1 MATPDISQQANYQDG
16 NSVFDS
22 VFILEKLDYDFTK
35 SGPITI
41 TDLNVTG
48 IATFGTSST
57 TIDGATDTIQVGT
70 ALTIGHTQGLQFHTQ
85 NLHSTGFEVNQ
96 INISGIATVGSDL
109 YLTGA
114 LVDTSGDTGSS
125 GQILASTGAGTNW
138 IDANTTSVLNATN
151 VGVNLNGTNANQFI
165 SFFGASS
172 GNNPNRVDAA
182 FTYNPSTNTMSGI
195 NYSGTSTF
203 TNTKVTG
210 IATAAILEVE
220 GQLRDGDGNF
230 GSAGQVLTSDG
241 TDTKWDASS
250 NLPAGS
256 SAQIAITDVSS
267 GTPRLLLATGSGT
280 QKDVLSNSNL
290 TYNISTQVIA
300 GKISNISNHD
310 TDDLSEGSTNQYFTT
325 ARARASVSATGDLS
339 YNSGTGQFSVS
350 VPSAFV
356 SGMIILW
363 SGNTSNIPTGFVLCD
378 GNNGTPNLTDRF
390 VVGAGSAYGVGATGG
405 SSSVT
410 LSIANLPSHNHS
422 FSGSTS
428 HSHTI
433 NNHTHSFSG
442 SGSSSH
448 SHGIPKGRG
457 GSQANIQN
465 YVPSPRVEQVQSSFS
480 SDSANVSVSISG
492 TTGNPSDRG
501 TNSQTVSISGTTGS
515 QGSGTAH
522 ENRPPYYALC
532 YIMKT

>member
-35 SGPITI
+35 SGPITVSELNVLGISTFNSDVTFGGDISLDEI
-41 TDLNVTG
+41 TCRNADVTG
-48 IATFGTSST
+48 IATVSG
-57 TIDGATDTIQVGT
+57 
-70 ALTIGHTQGLQFHTQ
+70 
-85 NLHSTGFEVNQ
+85 NLFSKSN
-96 INISGIATVGSDL
+96 L

-125 GQILASTGAGTNW
+125 GQILASTGSGTNW

-151 VGVNLNGTNANQFI
+151 VGVNLNGTNANQFV

-203 TNTKVTG
+203 TNSKVTG

-256 SAQIAITDVSS
+256 SAKIAITDVTS
-267 GTPRLLLATGSGT
+267 GTTRLLLSTGSGT

-290 TYNISTQVIA
+290 TYNTSTQVIT
-300 GKISNISNHD
+300 GKISSLSNHD
-310 TDDLSEGSTNQYFTT
+310 TDDLSEGSSNQFFTT

-339 YNSGTGQFSVS
+339 YNSSNGQFSVS

-363 SGNTSNIPTGFVLCD
+363 SGNTGNIPTGFVLCD

-390 VVGAGSAYGVGATGG
+390 VVGAGAAYSPGATGG

-410 LSIANLPSHNHS
+410 LSTSQLPSHNHS
-422 FSGSTS
+422 FSGSSS

-433 NNHTHSFSG
+433 NNHTHTFSASTNNQG
-442 SGSSSH
+442 SHVHNLLYNHGAFGGSSGAVTPRSGNTPVVPGISGRVSSEGGHSH
-448 SHGIPKGRG
+448 SM
-457 GSQANIQN
+457 
-465 YVPSPRVEQVQSSFS
+465 
-480 SDSANVSVSISG
+480 SG
-492 TTGNPSDRG
+492 TTGNPSNRG
-501 TNSQTVSISGTTGS
+501 TNTQTVTISGNTGS
-515 QGSGTAH
+515 TGSGSSV

>member
-1 MATPDISQQANYQDG
+1 MASPDISQQANYQDG
-16 NSVFDS
+16 NSVFDT
-22 VFILEKLDYDFTK
+22 VFILEKLNYDFTK
-35 SGPITI
+35 SGSISLTELNVIGISTFNSDVTFSGDISLDEITCRNA
-41 TDLNVTG
+41 DVTG
-48 IATFGTSST
+48 IAT
-57 TIDGATDTIQVGT
+57 V
-70 ALTIGHTQGLQFHTQ
+70 
-85 NLHSTGFEVNQ
+85 
-96 INISGIATVGSDL
+96 SGDLFSKSNL

-125 GQILASTGAGTNW
+125 GQLLASTGSGTNW
-138 IDANTTSVLNATN
+138 IDANTTSVANSVK
-151 VGVNLNGTNANQFI
+151 VGVNDASSNSSQHFI
-165 SFFGASS
+165 SFVSGTS
-172 GNNPNRVDAA
+172 GNQANRVDTSL
-182 FTYNPSTNTMSGI
+182 TYTPSTNTMSGI

-241 TDTKWDASS
+241 TDTKWDESS

-256 SAQIAITDVSS
+256 STQIAITDVSS

-290 TYNISTQVIA
+290 SYNTSTQVIT
-300 GKISNISNHD
+300 GKISTISNHD

-339 YNSGTGQFSVS
+339 YNSSNGQFSVS

-363 SGNTSNIPTGFVLCD
+363 SGNTGNIPTGFVLCD
-378 GNNGTPNLTDRF
+378 GNNGTPNLTDKF
-390 VVGAGSAYGVGATGG
+390 VVGAGAAYSPGAEGG

-410 LSIANLPSHNHS
+410 LSTANLPSHNHS
-422 FSGSTS
+422 FSATTS
-428 HSHTI
+428 NVNLSHNHSYQSA
-433 NNHTHSFSG
+433 NHPG
-442 SGSSSH
+442 SGPEQNQS
-448 SHGIPKGRG
+448 G
-457 GSQANIQN
+457 G
-465 YVPSPRVEQVQSSFS
+465 PEDRTSF
-480 SDSANVSVSISG
+480 NVNK
-492 TTGNPSDRG
+492 TTGNALG
-501 TNSQTVSISGTTGS
+501 NHNHTVSGTTGS
-515 QGSGTAH
+515 IGSGSSV

>member
-35 SGPITI
+35 SGPITVSELNVLGISTFNSDVTFGGDISLDEI
-41 TDLNVTG
+41 TCRNADVTG
-48 IATFGTSST
+48 IATVSG
-57 TIDGATDTIQVGT
+57 
-70 ALTIGHTQGLQFHTQ
+70 
-85 NLHSTGFEVNQ
+85 NLFSKSN
-96 INISGIATVGSDL
+96 L

-125 GQILASTGAGTNW
+125 GQILASTGSGTNW

-151 VGVNLNGTNANQFI
+151 VGVNLNGTNANQFV
-165 SFFGASS
+165 SFFGTSS

-203 TNTKVTG
+203 TNSKVTG

-256 SAQIAITDVSS
+256 SAKIAITDVTS
-267 GTPRLLLATGSGT
+267 GTTRLLLSTGSGT

-290 TYNISTQVIA
+290 TYNTSTQVIA
-300 GKISNISNHD
+300 GKISSLSNHD

-339 YNSGTGQFSVS
+339 YNSSNGQFSVS

-363 SGNTSNIPTGFVLCD
+363 SGNTGNIPTGFVLCD

-390 VVGAGSAYGVGATGG
+390 VVGAGAAYSPGATGG

-410 LSIANLPSHNHS
+410 LSTSQLPSHNHS
-422 FSGSTS
+422 FSGSSS

-433 NNHTHSFSG
+433 NNHTHTFSASTNNQG
-442 SGSSSH
+442 SHVHNLLYNHGAFGGSSGAVTPRSGNTPVVPGISGRVSSEGGHSH
-448 SHGIPKGRG
+448 SM
-457 GSQANIQN
+457 
-465 YVPSPRVEQVQSSFS
+465 
-480 SDSANVSVSISG
+480 SG

-501 TNSQTVSISGTTGS
+501 TNTQTVTISGNTGS
-515 QGSGTAH
+515 TGSGSSV

>member
-35 SGPITI
+35 SGPITVSELNVLGISTFNSDVTFGGDISLDEI
-41 TDLNVTG
+41 TCRNADVTG
-48 IATFGTSST
+48 IATVSG
-57 TIDGATDTIQVGT
+57 
-70 ALTIGHTQGLQFHTQ
+70 
-85 NLHSTGFEVNQ
+85 NLFSKSN
-96 INISGIATVGSDL
+96 L

-125 GQILASTGAGTNW
+125 GQILASTGSGTNW

-151 VGVNLNGTNANQFI
+151 VGVNLNGTNANQFV
-165 SFFGASS
+165 SFFGTSS

-203 TNTKVTG
+203 TNSKVTG

-256 SAQIAITDVSS
+256 SAKIAITDVTS
-267 GTPRLLLATGSGT
+267 GTTRLLLSTGSGT

-290 TYNISTQVIA
+290 TYNTSTQVIA
-300 GKISNISNHD
+300 GKISSLSNHD

-339 YNSGTGQFSVS
+339 YNSSNGQFSVS

-363 SGNTSNIPTGFVLCD
+363 SGNTGNIPTGFVLCD

-390 VVGAGSAYGVGATGG
+390 VVGAGAAYGPGATGG

-410 LSIANLPSHNHS
+410 LSTSQLPSHNHS
-422 FSGSTS
+422 FSGSSS

-433 NNHTHSFSG
+433 NNHTHTFSASTNNQGSHVHNLLYNHGAFGGSSGAVTPRSGNTPVVPGISGRVSSEGGHSHSMSG
-442 SGSSSH
+442 S
-448 SHGIPKGRG
+448 
-457 GSQANIQN
+457 
-465 YVPSPRVEQVQSSFS
+465 
-480 SDSANVSVSISG
+480 
-492 TTGNPSDRG
+492 TGNPSDRG
-501 TNSQTVSISGTTGS
+501 TNTQTVTISGNTGS
-515 QGSGTAH
+515 TGSGSSV

>member
-1 MATPDISQQANYQDG
+1 MTDSNTPINQQAEVFDG
-16 NSVFDS
+16 NVVFDN
-22 VFILEKLDYDFTK
+22 VFILNNLDYDFTK
-35 SGPITI
+35 SGSISLSELNVVGVSTFNSDVSFSGDISLDEITCRNA
-41 TDLNVTG
+41 DVTG
-48 IATFGTSST
+48 IATVSG
-57 TIDGATDTIQVGT
+57 
-70 ALTIGHTQGLQFHTQ
+70 
-85 NLHSTGFEVNQ
+85 NLFSK
-96 INISGIATVGSDL
+96 SDL

-125 GQILASTGAGTNW
+125 GQLLASTGSGTNW
-138 IDANTTSVLNATN
+138 INANSTSVLNAVN
-151 VGVNLNGTNANQFI
+151 VGVNLNGTNANQFV
-165 SFFGASS
+165 SFFGSSS

-210 IATAAILEVE
+210 ISTVATLEVE

-241 TDTKWDASS
+241 NDTKWDASS

-280 QKDVLSNSNL
+280 QKDVLSNSSL
-290 TYNISTQVIA
+290 TYNTSTQVIA
-300 GKISNISNHD
+300 GKISSLSNHD
-310 TDDLSEGSTNQYFTT
+310 TDDLGEGSSNLYHTT
-325 ARARASVSATGDLS
+325 ARARSSISASGDLA
-339 YNSGTGQFSVS
+339 YNSSTGVMSFSA
-350 VPSAFV
+350 PSAFV
-356 SGMIILW
+356 QGMIILW
-363 SGNTSNIPTGFVLCD
+363 YGNTGNIPSGFVLCD

-390 VVGAGSAYGVGATGG
+390 VVGAGAAYSPGASGG
-405 SSSVT
+405 ANSVT
-410 LSIANLPSHNHS
+410 LTESQIPSHNHS
-422 FSGSTS
+422 FSGSSS

-448 SHGIPKGRG
+448 SHSFPAGNDDDADDNAIERPINNS
-457 GSQANIQN
+457 SQPQN
-465 YVPSPRVEQVQSSFS
+465 FGTSS
-480 SDSANVSVSISG
+480 ATVSISISG
-492 TTGNPSDRG
+492 NTGNPSDRG
-501 TNSQTVSISGTTGS
+501 TNSQTVSISGNTGNKGGGNS
-515 QGSGTAH
+515 H

>member
-35 SGPITI
+35 SGPITVSELNVLGISTFNSDVTFGGDISLDEI
-41 TDLNVTG
+41 TCRNADVTG
-48 IATFGTSST
+48 IATVSG
-57 TIDGATDTIQVGT
+57 
-70 ALTIGHTQGLQFHTQ
+70 
-85 NLHSTGFEVNQ
+85 NLFSKSN
-96 INISGIATVGSDL
+96 L

-125 GQILASTGAGTNW
+125 GQILASTGSGTNW

-151 VGVNLNGTNANQFI
+151 VGVNVNGTNANQFV

-203 TNTKVTG
+203 TNSKVTG

-256 SAQIAITDVSS
+256 SAKIAITDVTS
-267 GTPRLLLATGSGT
+267 GTTRLLLSTGSGT

-290 TYNISTQVIA
+290 TYNISTQVIT
-300 GKISNISNHD
+300 GKISSLSNHD
-310 TDDLSEGSTNQYFTT
+310 TDDLSEGSTNQFFTT

-339 YNSGTGQFSVS
+339 YNSSNGQFSVS

-363 SGNTSNIPTGFVLCD
+363 SGNTGNIPTGFVLCD

-390 VVGAGSAYGVGATGG
+390 VVGAGAAYSPGATGG

-410 LSIANLPSHNHS
+410 LSTSQLPSHNHS
-422 FSGSTS
+422 FSGSSS

-433 NNHTHSFSG
+433 NNHTHTFSASTNNQG
-442 SGSSSH
+442 SHVHNLLYNHGAFGGSSGAVTPRSGNTPVVPGISGRVSSEGGHSH
-448 SHGIPKGRG
+448 SM
-457 GSQANIQN
+457 
-465 YVPSPRVEQVQSSFS
+465 
-480 SDSANVSVSISG
+480 SG
-492 TTGNPSDRG
+492 TTGNPSNRG
-501 TNSQTVSISGTTGS
+501 TNTQTVTISGNTGS
-515 QGSGTAH
+515 TGSGSSV

>member
-1 MATPDISQQANYQDG
+1 MALPDISQQANYQDG

-35 SGPITI
+35 SGPITVSELNVLGISTFNSDVTFGGDISLDEI
-41 TDLNVTG
+41 TCRNADVTG
-48 IATFGTSST
+48 IATVSG
-57 TIDGATDTIQVGT
+57 
-70 ALTIGHTQGLQFHTQ
+70 
-85 NLHSTGFEVNQ
+85 NLFSKSN
-96 INISGIATVGSDL
+96 L

-125 GQILASTGAGTNW
+125 GQILASTGSGTNW

-151 VGVNLNGTNANQFI
+151 VGVNLNGTNANQFV
-165 SFFGASS
+165 SFFGTSS

-203 TNTKVTG
+203 TNSKVTG

-256 SAQIAITDVSS
+256 SAKIAISDVTS
-267 GTPRLLLATGSGT
+267 GTPRLLLSTGSGT

-290 TYNISTQVIA
+290 TYNTSTQVIT
-300 GKISNISNHD
+300 GKISSLSNHD

-339 YNSGTGQFSVS
+339 YNSSNGQFSVN

-363 SGNTSNIPTGFVLCD
+363 SGNTGNIPTGFVLCD

-390 VVGAGSAYGVGATGG
+390 VVGAGNGYSPGNSGGSQNVTLSTSQLPSHTHGDGSLVTDTASLTGAINRISECFNAYGSTSGIFTKVPSQFSPITG
-405 SSSVT
+405 SSSPSPVAGVT
-410 LSIANLPSHNHS
+410 IDA
-422 FSGSTS
+422 S
-428 HSHTI
+428 HSHDVTGS
-433 NNHTHSFSG
+433 TGSTG
-442 SGSSSH
+442 SGSS
-448 SHGIPKGRG
+448 
-457 GSQANIQN
+457 
-465 YVPSPRVEQVQSSFS
+465 V
-480 SDSANVSVSISG
+480 
-492 TTGNPSDRG
+492 
-501 TNSQTVSISGTTGS
+501 
-515 QGSGTAH
+515 

>member
-1 MATPDISQQANYQDG
+1 MASPDISQQANYQDG

-35 SGPITI
+35 SGPITVSELNVLGISTFNSDVTFGGDISLDEI
-41 TDLNVTG
+41 TCRNADVTG
-48 IATFGTSST
+48 IATVSG
-57 TIDGATDTIQVGT
+57 
-70 ALTIGHTQGLQFHTQ
+70 
-85 NLHSTGFEVNQ
+85 NLFSKSN
-96 INISGIATVGSDL
+96 L

-125 GQILASTGAGTNW
+125 GQILASTGSGTNW

-151 VGVNLNGTNANQFI
+151 VGVNLNGTNANQFV
-165 SFFGASS
+165 SFFGTSS

-203 TNTKVTG
+203 TNSKVTG

-220 GQLRDGDGNF
+220 GQLRVGDGNF

-256 SAQIAITDVSS
+256 SAKIAITDVIS
-267 GTPRLLLATGSGT
+267 GTTRLLLSTGSGT

-290 TYNISTQVIA
+290 TYNTSTQVIA
-300 GKISNISNHD
+300 GKISSLSNHD

-339 YNSGTGQFSVS
+339 YNSSNGQFSVS

-363 SGNTSNIPTGFVLCD
+363 SGNTGNIPTGFVLCD

-390 VVGAGSAYGVGATGG
+390 VVGAGAAYGPGATGG

-410 LSIANLPSHNHS
+410 LSTSQLPSHNHS
-422 FSGSTS
+422 FSGSSS

-433 NNHTHSFSG
+433 NNHTHTFSASTNNQG
-442 SGSSSH
+442 AHVHNLLYNHGAFGGSSGAVTPRSGNTPVVPGISGRVSSEGGHSH
-448 SHGIPKGRG
+448 SM
-457 GSQANIQN
+457 
-465 YVPSPRVEQVQSSFS
+465 
-480 SDSANVSVSISG
+480 SG

-501 TNSQTVSISGTTGS
+501 TNTQTVTISGNTGS
-515 QGSGTAH
+515 TGSGSSV

>member
-1 MATPDISQQANYQDG
+1 MASPDISQQANYQDG

-57 TIDGATDTIQVGT
+57 TIDGGTDTIQVGT
-70 ALTIGHTQGLQFHTQ
+70 ALTLGHTQGLQFHTQ
-85 NLHSTGFEVNQ
+85 NLHSEGFEVNQ
-96 INISGIATVGSDL
+96 VNISGIATIGSDL

-125 GQILASTGAGTNW
+125 GQLLASTGSGTNW
-138 IDANTTSVLNATN
+138 INANSTSVLNAVN

-165 SFFGASS
+165 SFFGANS
-172 GNNPNRVDAA
+172 GNQPNRVDSA

-256 SAQIAITDVSS
+256 SAQVAITDVSS

-280 QKDVLSNSNL
+280 QKDVLSNSSL
-290 TYNISTQVIA
+290 TYNTSTQVIS
-300 GKISNISNHD
+300 GKISSLSNHD
-310 TDDLSEGSTNQYFTT
+310 TDDLSEGSSNLYHTT
-325 ARARASVSATGDLS
+325 ARARSSISASGDLA
-339 YNSGTGQFSVS
+339 YNSSTGVMSFSA
-350 VPSAFV
+350 PSAFV
-356 SGMIILW
+356 QGMIILW
-363 SGNTSNIPTGFVLCD
+363 YGNTSNIPPGFVLCD

-390 VVGAGSAYGVGATGG
+390 VVGAGGAYSPGATGG

-410 LSIANLPSHNHS
+410 LSTAQLPSHNHS
-422 FSGSTS
+422 ASSSVNDPGHFHTWDRQDVIINNGYRPWPASNNDCSRTTANTGTNTTGITVNTTIGST
-428 HSHTI
+428 
-433 NNHTHSFSG
+433 G
-442 SGSSSH
+442 SG
-448 SHGIPKGRG
+448 
-457 GSQANIQN
+457 
-465 YVPSPRVEQVQSSFS
+465 QS
-480 SDSANVSVSISG
+480 
-492 TTGNPSDRG
+492 
-501 TNSQTVSISGTTGS
+501 
-515 QGSGTAH
+515 H

>member
-35 SGPITI
+35 SGPITVSELNVLGISTFNSDVTFGGDISLDEI
-41 TDLNVTG
+41 TCRNADVTG
-48 IATFGTSST
+48 IATVSG
-57 TIDGATDTIQVGT
+57 
-70 ALTIGHTQGLQFHTQ
+70 
-85 NLHSTGFEVNQ
+85 NLFSKSN
-96 INISGIATVGSDL
+96 L

-125 GQILASTGAGTNW
+125 GQILASTGSGTNW

-151 VGVNLNGTNANQFI
+151 VGVNLNGTNANQFV
-165 SFFGASS
+165 SFFGTSS

-182 FTYNPSTNTMSGI
+182 FTYKPSTNTMSGI

-203 TNTKVTG
+203 TNSKVTG

-256 SAQIAITDVSS
+256 SAKIAITDVTS
-267 GTPRLLLATGSGT
+267 GTTRLLLSTGSGT

-290 TYNISTQVIA
+290 TYNTSTQVIA
-300 GKISNISNHD
+300 GKISSLSNHD

-339 YNSGTGQFSVS
+339 YNSSNGQFSVS

-363 SGNTSNIPTGFVLCD
+363 SGNTGNIPTGFVLCD

-390 VVGAGSAYGVGATGG
+390 VVGAGAAYSPGATGG

-410 LSIANLPSHNHS
+410 LSTSQLPSHNHS
-422 FSGSTS
+422 FSGSSS

-433 NNHTHSFSG
+433 NNHTHTFSASTNNQG
-442 SGSSSH
+442 SHVHNLLYNHGAFGGSSGAVTPRSGNTPVVPGISGRVSSEGGHSH
-448 SHGIPKGRG
+448 SM
-457 GSQANIQN
+457 
-465 YVPSPRVEQVQSSFS
+465 
-480 SDSANVSVSISG
+480 SG
-492 TTGNPSDRG
+492 TTGNPSNRG
-501 TNSQTVSISGTTGS
+501 TNTQTVTISGNTGS
-515 QGSGTAH
+515 TGSGSSV

>member
-1 MATPDISQQANYQDG
+1 M
-16 NSVFDS
+16 
-22 VFILEKLDYDFTK
+22 
-35 SGPITI
+35 
-41 TDLNVTG
+41 
-48 IATFGTSST
+48 
-57 TIDGATDTIQVGT
+57 
-70 ALTIGHTQGLQFHTQ
+70 
-85 NLHSTGFEVNQ
+85 
-96 INISGIATVGSDL
+96 

-125 GQILASTGAGTNW
+125 GQLLASTGSGTNW
-138 IDANTTSVLNATN
+138 INANSTSVLNAIN
-151 VGVNLNGTNANQFI
+151 VGVNLNGTNANQFV

-172 GNNPNRVDAA
+172 GNQPNRVDAA

-241 TDTKWDASS
+241 TDLKWDASS

-290 TYNISTQVIA
+290 TYDTSTQVIT

-325 ARARASVSATGDLS
+325 ARARSSVSASGDLS
-339 YNSGTGQFSVS
+339 YNSSTGQFSVN

-363 SGNTSNIPTGFVLCD
+363 SGAILVISPSGFVLCD
-378 GNNGTPNLTDRF
+378 GNNSTPNLTDRF
-390 VVGAGSAYGVGATGG
+390 VVGAGAAYGVGASGG
-405 SSSVT
+405 SSTVT
-410 LSIANLPSHNHS
+410 LSQSQLPSHNHS
-422 FSGSTS
+422 FSS
-428 HSHTI
+428 
-433 NNHTHSFSG
+433 
-442 SGSSSH
+442 
-448 SHGIPKGRG
+448 
-457 GSQANIQN
+457 
-465 YVPSPRVEQVQSSFS
+465 
-480 SDSANVSVSISG
+480 SG
-492 TTGNPSDRG
+492 TTNSGGSHFHYSFRSGNHG
-501 TNSQTVSISGTTGS
+501 QL
-515 QGSGTAH
+515 Q
-522 ENRPPYYALC
+522 
-532 YIMKT
+532 KWF

>member
-1 MATPDISQQANYQDG
+1 MTNIPDISQDAHYRGG
-16 NSVFDS
+16 NAIFDRIH
-22 VFILEKLDYDFTK
+22 VLDKIVYNFATDD
-35 SGPITI
+35 IT
-41 TDLNVTG
+41 TRNLTVTG

-57 TIDGATDTIQVGT
+57 TIDGATDTIKVGT
-70 ALTIGHTQGLQFHTQ
+70 ALTLGHTQGLQFHTQ
-85 NLHSTGFEVNQ
+85 NLHSEGFEVNQ
-96 INISGIATVGSDL
+96 VNISGIATIGSDL
-109 YLTGA
+109 YLTGS

-138 IDANTTSVLNATN
+138 IDANTTSVLNAVN
-151 VGVNLNGTNANQFI
+151 VGVNLNGTNANQFV

-172 GNNPNRVDAA
+172 GNNPNRVDTD

-210 IATAAILEVE
+210 IATATILEVE

-256 SAQIAITDVSS
+256 SAQVAITDVSS

-290 TYNISTQVIA
+290 TYNTSTQVIT
-300 GKISNISNHD
+300 GKISTLSNHD

-339 YNSGTGQFSVS
+339 YNSSNGQFSVS

-363 SGNTSNIPTGFVLCD
+363 SGSTGSIPTGFVLCD
-378 GNNGTPNLTDRF
+378 GNNSTPNLTDRF
-390 VVGAGSAYGVGATGG
+390 VVGAGSAYGVGASGG

-410 LSIANLPSHNHS
+410 LSTANLPSHNHS
-422 FSGSTS
+422 FS
-428 HSHTI
+428 
-433 NNHTHSFSG
+433 
-442 SGSSSH
+442 
-448 SHGIPKGRG
+448 
-457 GSQANIQN
+457 A
-465 YVPSPRVEQVQSSFS
+465 
-480 SDSANVSVSISG
+480 
-492 TTGNPSDRG
+492 TTGNVNLSHNHSYQSANWPGSGPEQNQSGGPEDRTTFNANKTTG
-501 TNSQTVSISGTTGS
+501 SALGNHSHSVSGTTGS
-515 QGSGTAH
+515 TGSGSGH

>member
-35 SGPITI
+35 SGLISVSQLNVVGVSTFNSDVTFSGDISLDEITCRNA
-41 TDLNVTG
+41 DVTG
-48 IATFGTSST
+48 IATVSG
-57 TIDGATDTIQVGT
+57 
-70 ALTIGHTQGLQFHTQ
+70 
-85 NLHSTGFEVNQ
+85 NLFSK
-96 INISGIATVGSDL
+96 SDL

-114 LVDTSGDTGSS
+114 LRDTTGDTGNS
-125 GQILASTGAGTNW
+125 GQLLASTGSGTNW
-138 IDANTTSVLNATN
+138 IDANTTSVLNAVN
-151 VGVNLNGTNANQFI
+151 VGVNLNSTNNNQFI

-172 GNNPNRVDAA
+172 GNQPNRVDSQ
-182 FTYNPSTNTMSGI
+182 FLYNPSTNTMSGI

-203 TNTKVTG
+203 NNTKVTG

-241 TDTKWDASS
+241 TDLKWDASS

-290 TYNISTQVIA
+290 TYNTSTQVIT
-300 GKISNISNHD
+300 GKISTLSNHD
-310 TDDLSEGSTNQYFTT
+310 TDDLNEGSTNQYFTT
-325 ARARASVSATGDLS
+325 ARARASVSASGDLS
-339 YNSGTGQFSVS
+339 YNSSNGQFSVN

-363 SGNTSNIPTGFVLCD
+363 SGNTGNIPSGFVLCD

-390 VVGAGSAYGVGATGG
+390 IVGAGAAYSPGATGG

-410 LSIANLPSHNHS
+410 LSVSQMP
-422 FSGSTS
+422 S

-433 NNHTHSFSG
+433 NNHNHSFSASTTTGNPNTSLTG
-442 SGSSSH
+442 SVTRIAETYAGAGTASGIFSKTGNINSPLTPSRVDSS
-448 SHGIPKGRG
+448 GAG
-457 GSQANIQN
+457 G
-465 YVPSPRVEQVQSSFS
+465 FS
-480 SDSANVSVSISG
+480 IDATHTHNLSVSG
-492 TTGNPSDRG
+492 TTGNPSNTG
-501 TNSQTVSISGTTGS
+501 TNSQ
-515 QGSGTAH
+515 GSGSSH

>member
-1 MATPDISQQANYQDG
+1 MALPDISQQANYQDG

-35 SGPITI
+35 SGPITVSELNVLGISTFNSDVTFGGDISLDEI
-41 TDLNVTG
+41 TCRNADVTG
-48 IATFGTSST
+48 IATVSG
-57 TIDGATDTIQVGT
+57 
-70 ALTIGHTQGLQFHTQ
+70 
-85 NLHSTGFEVNQ
+85 NLFSKSN
-96 INISGIATVGSDL
+96 L

-125 GQILASTGAGTNW
+125 GQILASTGSGTNW

-151 VGVNLNGTNANQFI
+151 VGVNLNGANANQFV

-203 TNTKVTG
+203 TNSKVTG

-256 SAQIAITDVSS
+256 SAKIAITDVTS
-267 GTPRLLLATGSGT
+267 GTTRLLLSTGSGT

-290 TYNISTQVIA
+290 TYNTSTQVIA
-300 GKISNISNHD
+300 GKISSLSNHD

-339 YNSGTGQFSVS
+339 YNSSNGQFSVS

-363 SGNTSNIPTGFVLCD
+363 SGNTGNIPTGFVLCD

-390 VVGAGSAYGVGATGG
+390 VVGAGAAYSPGATGG

-410 LSIANLPSHNHS
+410 LSTSQLPSHNHS
-422 FSGSTS
+422 FSGSSS

-433 NNHTHSFSG
+433 NNHTHTFSASTNNQG
-442 SGSSSH
+442 SHVHNLLYNHGAFGGSSGAVTPRSGNTPVVPGISGRVSSEGGQSH
-448 SHGIPKGRG
+448 SM
-457 GSQANIQN
+457 
-465 YVPSPRVEQVQSSFS
+465 
-480 SDSANVSVSISG
+480 SG
-492 TTGNPSDRG
+492 TTGNPSNRG
-501 TNSQTVSISGTTGS
+501 TNTQTVTISGNTGS
-515 QGSGTAH
+515 TGSGSSV